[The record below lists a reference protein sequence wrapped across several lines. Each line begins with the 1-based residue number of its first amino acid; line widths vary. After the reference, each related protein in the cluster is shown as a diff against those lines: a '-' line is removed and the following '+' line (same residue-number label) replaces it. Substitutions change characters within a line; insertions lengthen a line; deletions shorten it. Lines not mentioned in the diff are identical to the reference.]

1 VPPQE
6 IYGSSPSACFS
17 GRNSRLSGA
26 KCRTREF
33 GFDVADLRVDM
44 ARVMACKDAS
54 VAKSREGVEAWMRGL
69 KGTEV
74 IVLL

>member
-1 VPPQE
+1 
-6 IYGSSPSACFS
+6 
-17 GRNSRLSGA
+17 
-26 KCRTREF
+26 
-33 GFDVADLRVDM
+33 VADLRVDM